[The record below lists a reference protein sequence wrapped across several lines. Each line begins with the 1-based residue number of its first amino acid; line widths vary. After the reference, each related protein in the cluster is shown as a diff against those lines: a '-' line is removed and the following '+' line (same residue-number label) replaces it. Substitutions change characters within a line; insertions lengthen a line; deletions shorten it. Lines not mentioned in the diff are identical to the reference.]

1 MKKFFKGLWRLIK
14 SMGTIKGL
22 ISLFLSFMIY
32 VGWAIVLLIIGIIIG
47 DAWLIS
53 VGTGTILFW
62 AGPFTPMWM
71 LIIGTA
77 IFIQRFIL
85 RDKKA
90 ISKKEIFS
98 AFKGGEI
105 MDENDGELLIHG
117 DDGSETPNPTY
128 ENDN

>member
-1 MKKFFKGLWRLIK
+1 MKKFFKGLLRLIK
-14 SMGTIKGL
+14 SMGSIKGL
-22 ISLFLSFMIY
+22 ISLFISFMIY
-32 VGWAIVLLIIGIIIG
+32 VGWAIALLIVGIIIG

-85 RDKKA
+85 RDKKVL
-90 ISKKEIFS
+90 SKKEIFS

>member
-1 MKKFFKGLWRLIK
+1 MKKFFKGLLRLIK
-14 SMGTIKGL
+14 SMGSIKGL
-22 ISLFLSFMIY
+22 ISLFISFMIY

-90 ISKKEIFS
+90 IK
-98 AFKGGEI
+98 
-105 MDENDGELLIHG
+105 
-117 DDGSETPNPTY
+117 
-128 ENDN
+128 

>member
-1 MKKFFKGLWRLIK
+1 MKKFFKGLLRLIK
-14 SMGTIKGL
+14 SMGSIKGL
-22 ISLFLSFMIY
+22 ISLFISFMIY

>member
-1 MKKFFKGLWRLIK
+1 
-14 SMGTIKGL
+14 
-22 ISLFLSFMIY
+22 MIY

-90 ISKKEIFS
+90 LSKKEIFS